1 MYVSPNYK
9 SKAEIKRALAAGK
22 TITVFQPN
30 DMFNAPIPT
39 DGTAF
44 VEGPHYPE
52 PHKWYGKVT
61 LKDGKVIS
69 IK

>member
-9 SKAEIKRALAAGK
+9 SKAEIKRALVAGK

-30 DMFNAPIPT
+30 NIFGVIPP
-39 DGTAF
+39 DNGDVV

-61 LKDGKVIS
+61 LKDGKVVS